1 MLQSSKYAEERAGLY
16 HKRSACIL
24 NSRSNKH
31 QVWRAVYQATGTRSS
46 LLCTHYGMRGI
57 NIIRILKYILIII
70 ISIYYNY
77 YNIAMYSPSVVSS

>member
-1 MLQSSKYAEERAGLY
+1 MLQSSKYAEEGAGLH
-16 HKRSACIL
+16 HKRSACIF

-31 QVWRAVYQATGTRSS
+31 QVWCAVYQAARIRSS

-57 NIIRILKYILIII
+57 NIIIIFKYILIILI

-77 YNIAMYSPSVVSS
+77 NIAMYSLSAVSS